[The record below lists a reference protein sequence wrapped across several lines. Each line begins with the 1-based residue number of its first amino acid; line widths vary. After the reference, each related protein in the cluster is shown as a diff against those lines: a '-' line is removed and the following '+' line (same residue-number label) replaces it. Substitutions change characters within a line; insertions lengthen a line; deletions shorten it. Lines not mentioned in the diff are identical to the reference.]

1 MAANF
6 DISLLSDQP
15 SATSSLR
22 PTRSRTSR
30 SWLSATLAIAFV
42 VCLPILAVFY
52 IALNPEENIWPHLVE
67 TVLPRYIRNTLWL
80 LLGVGITTTILGV
93 ASAWLISMCRFPGRK
108 LFAWALLL
116 PFAVPAYVIAY
127 VYTDMLE
134 YSGWVQEALR
144 TSFGWHTARDYWF
157 PEIRSL
163 GGAISMLSLVLYPYV
178 YLLARAAFL
187 EQSESLLM
195 ASRSLGASPWRSF
208 WKVSLPICRPAI
220 AVGLSLVLLETINDF
235 GTVDYFAV
243 QTLTQGLFD
252 TWLNMGNVG
261 GAAQIASCMMIF
273 VCALIWVERRSR
285 TRQKHYQA
293 TEKFKRLPHFQLR
306 GAKAMAAVC
315 FCLALVTAGFLI
327 PFAVL
332 ANYAIDSYQTSWSED
347 FLTYA
352 SNSFFLS
359 ATAAAA
365 TVAIGLVLA
374 YARRLNQSAVIRG
387 IIGLSSLGYAL
398 PGAVLAVGT
407 LIPFAA
413 FDNGI
418 DALAREYLGVST
430 GLLLSGT
437 VFAILFAYVV
447 RFLAVSAGALQAS
460 LDQVTPTMDMAARS
474 LGCGTSSV
482 LYRVHIPLLRRG
494 MLTAAL
500 IVFVDCMKELPAT
513 LILRP
518 FNFDTLATYV
528 YQYASHELIKES
540 SLAALVIVAIG
551 MIPVILLNRS
561 ISSAHQS

>member
-1 MAANF
+1 APTERPVAANI

-15 SATSSLR
+15 SATSILR

-93 ASAWLISMCRFPGRK
+93 ASAWLISMCRFPGRT

-144 TSFGWHTARDYWF
+144 NSFGWHTARDYWF

-273 VCALIWVERRSR
+273 VCMLIWVERRSR
-285 TRQKHYQA
+285 TRQKHYQ
-293 TEKFKRLPHFQLR
+293 
-306 GAKAMAAVC
+306 
-315 FCLALVTAGFLI
+315 
-327 PFAVL
+327 
-332 ANYAIDSYQTSWSED
+332 
-347 FLTYA
+347 
-352 SNSFFLS
+352 
-359 ATAAAA
+359 
-365 TVAIGLVLA
+365 
-374 YARRLNQSAVIRG
+374 
-387 IIGLSSLGYAL
+387 
-398 PGAVLAVGT
+398 
-407 LIPFAA
+407 
-413 FDNGI
+413 
-418 DALAREYLGVST
+418 
-430 GLLLSGT
+430 
-437 VFAILFAYVV
+437 
-447 RFLAVSAGALQAS
+447 
-460 LDQVTPTMDMAARS
+460 
-474 LGCGTSSV
+474 
-482 LYRVHIPLLRRG
+482 
-494 MLTAAL
+494 
-500 IVFVDCMKELPAT
+500 
-513 LILRP
+513 
-518 FNFDTLATYV
+518 
-528 YQYASHELIKES
+528 
-540 SLAALVIVAIG
+540 
-551 MIPVILLNRS
+551 
-561 ISSAHQS
+561 